1 MRSITEWNVVE
12 IRHCVIRRWC
22 FLYLVE
28 EKEKHPPSQSDLQ
41 LLHAT
46 GRVPLLIRI
55 ICLSFLVFCSWVL
68 VGTVSYFITG
78 EDLGIHLKE
87 SPHLGLWSVAGILA
101 LVLLITLF
109 IGVWFWQNWIYLD
122 PASRGLVFKH
132 RGIFGISW
140 RRLNAVDAAYVA
152 IKRTGVLSSSWEVL
166 LVFGDGRTERLTS
179 TGGEQF
185 VQDVAD
191 RIAAA
196 INKPLRMPETARKA
210 VQNERSKQ

>member
-12 IRHCVIRRWC
+12 IRLCIIRHWC

-46 GRVPLLIRI
+46 GRVPLLVRI
-55 ICLSFLVFCSWVL
+55 VCLPFLVFCFWAL
-68 VGTVSYFITG
+68 IGTVSYFITG
-78 EDLGIHLKE
+78 WDVGINLNE
-87 SPHLGLWSVAGILA
+87 PHQFGFRAAAGILA

-109 IGVWFWQNWIYLD
+109 VGVWFWQNWIYLD
-122 PASRGLVFKH
+122 TATRGLVFKH

-196 INKPLRMPETARKA
+196 INKPLRMPQTARKA
-210 VQNERSKQ
+210 VRNERSKQ